1 MTTAA
6 EALQR
11 LIEGNRRFTS
21 EGASGVLTK
30 ESTREALKGG
40 QAPFA
45 VILGCSDSRVAPE
58 LLFDQGLG
66 ELFVIRVAGHV
77 VCAPALESVELAVSQ
92 LGAKLVVVLGHSRC
106 AAVRATLE
114 EVQTPGTDASSQ
126 IASVIDHIRP
136 SVEAVLKAADD
147 REQDALMGDAV
158 RTNVRVAVSQLRED
172 SALLK
177 QGVQS
182 GDVLV
187 LGAEYSLDTG
197 CVDFF
202 EGLHD

>member
-11 LIEGNRRFTS
+11 LIEGNQRFIA
-21 EGASGVLTK
+21 GAPKGVLT
-30 ESTREALKGG
+30 EDTARDALKDG
-40 QAPFA
+40 QSPFA
-45 VILGCSDSRVAPE
+45 VILGCADSRVAPE

-66 ELFVIRVAGHV
+66 ELFVVRVAGHV
-77 VCAPALESVELAVSQ
+77 VCAPALESVELAVEK
-92 LGAKLVVVLGHSRC
+92 LGAKLVIVLGHSRC

-114 EVQTPGTDASSQ
+114 EVQSPGTDASHQ
-126 IASVIDHIRP
+126 LASVIDHIRP
-136 SVEAVLKAADD
+136 SVEAVLKTADD
-147 REQDALMGDAV
+147 RDLDALMEDAV

-177 QGVQS
+177 EGVHS
-182 GDVLV
+182 GGVLV

>member
-1 MTTAA
+1 MTSAA

-11 LIEGNRRFTS
+11 LIEGNQRFIAGES
-21 EGASGVLTK
+21 SNVLTDNAA
-30 ESTREALKGG
+30 RDALKDG

-66 ELFVIRVAGHV
+66 DLFVIRVAGHV
-77 VCAPALESVELAVSQ
+77 VCAPALESVELAVDK
-92 LGAKLVVVLGHSRC
+92 LGAKLVIVLGHSRC
-106 AAVRATLE
+106 AAVSAALE
-114 EVQTPGTDASSQ
+114 EVQSPGTDASKK

-136 SVEAVLKAADD
+136 SVEAVLKTADD
-147 REQDALMGDAV
+147 RDQAALMEDAV

-177 QGVQS
+177 EGVQS
-182 GDVLV
+182 GGVLV

>member
-1 MTTAA
+1 MTSAA

-11 LIEGNRRFTS
+11 LIEGNQRFIAGEAT
-21 EGASGVLTK
+21 GVLT
-30 ESTREALKGG
+30 EGAAREALKDG

-66 ELFVIRVAGHV
+66 DLFVIRAAGHV
-77 VCAPALESVELAVSQ
+77 VCAPTLESVQLAVHQ
-92 LGAKLVVVLGHSRC
+92 LGAKLVIVLGHSKC
-106 AAVRATLE
+106 AAIRATLE

-126 IASVIDHIRP
+126 IASIIEYLRP
-136 SVEAVLKAADD
+136 SVEAVLKTADD
-147 REQDALMGDAV
+147 RSQDALMEDAV
-158 RTNVRVAVSQLRED
+158 RTNVRAAVSQLRED

-177 QGVQS
+177 QSVQS

-197 CVDFF
+197 SVDFF